1 MFHAADQSSCGSIK
15 LSITASK
22 AVGATAE
29 VAKVFQI
36 PGRYCTAL
44 GTRLRPRPTAS
55 DTEIMIMLR
64 RDIFTSVNIFI
75 PAAATIPN
83 ITITPPPRTGKGIEE
98 ITAPIFGI
106 NPQMIKIV
114 PAIVTT

>member
-83 ITITPPPRTGKGIEE
+83 ITITPPPRTGKGMEE
-98 ITAPIFGI
+98 MTAPIFGF
-106 NPQMIKIV
+106 NPQTIKKT
-114 PAIVTT
+114 PAMVTT